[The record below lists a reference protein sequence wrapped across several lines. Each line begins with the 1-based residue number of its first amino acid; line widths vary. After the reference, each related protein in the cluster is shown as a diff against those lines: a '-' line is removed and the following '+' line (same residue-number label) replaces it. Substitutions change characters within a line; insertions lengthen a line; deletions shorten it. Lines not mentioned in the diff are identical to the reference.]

1 MPATRTGSR
10 QQTSEVTLNPSL
22 AHSPQPLTRS
32 SLSKRR
38 RETRP
43 KSKPVVLGEVIEI
56 SSDDDEFVPRV
67 DSVAADLRY
76 QVKKLKEVWCICS
89 FPHSQLFDGLE
100 TKENS
105 RLKTELTTIGGELS
119 SAKKEIAELKT
130 TPGIGKGKLDVL
142 QLDDNMGCE
151 ICTSRMWSPF
161 ILPECGHTF
170 CLSCLQDWFG
180 TTLAQFIAIHPDYHD
195 QQTHNHRLWEAM
207 MQNPLILRTPH
218 AAAYY
223 AQLQQ
228 QAPQP
233 QYTCPTCREQ
243 VKNRPVEDFALKA
256 LIRAITT
263 AAGEGSPKKLDKQ
276 TRGKATA
283 PKTGPWDGFFP
294 KVA

>member
-1 MPATRTGSR
+1 
-10 QQTSEVTLNPSL
+10 
-22 AHSPQPLTRS
+22 
-32 SLSKRR
+32 
-38 RETRP
+38 
-43 KSKPVVLGEVIEI
+43 
-56 SSDDDEFVPRV
+56 
-67 DSVAADLRY
+67 
-76 QVKKLKEVWCICS
+76 
-89 FPHSQLFDGLE
+89 
-100 TKENS
+100 
-105 RLKTELTTIGGELS
+105 
-119 SAKKEIAELKT
+119 
-130 TPGIGKGKLDVL
+130 DVL

-161 ILPECGHTF
+161 MSIARMRSHILLVLPAG
-170 CLSCLQDWFG
+170 L
-180 TTLAQFIAIHPDYHD
+180 
-195 QQTHNHRLWEAM
+195 QTHNHRLWEAM